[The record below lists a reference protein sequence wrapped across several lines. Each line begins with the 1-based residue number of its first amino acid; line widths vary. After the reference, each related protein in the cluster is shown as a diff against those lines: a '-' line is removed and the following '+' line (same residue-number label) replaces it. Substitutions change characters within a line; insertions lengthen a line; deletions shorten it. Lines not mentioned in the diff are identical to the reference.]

1 MKEGALLKE
10 TQFAK
15 QKNSET
21 PTPPHQKDIEFE
33 IPSMGQHS
41 NFEEFIAQYKPENQE
56 IQMNILKKSS
66 RFEIKENKE
75 VNSLYFGEIEQ
86 DKKEGKGIF
95 INKKIQKEGIWRGD

>member
-1 MKEGALLKE
+1 
-10 TQFAK
+10 
-15 QKNSET
+15 
-21 PTPPHQKDIEFE
+21 
-33 IPSMGQHS
+33 
-41 NFEEFIAQYKPENQE
+41 
-56 IQMNILKKSS
+56 MNILKKSS